1 MIKGIPVTLYEKT
14 VIGKD
19 EFDRPLHQEIPVTI
33 ENVLVAPASTTE
45 ILNAL
50 NLTGKKAVYNIAIP
64 KGDNHT
70 WQDCRVDFFGM
81 SWQVIGFPQQGIEE
95 NIPLDWNQKWQGA
108 VYGIVLNRAGV
119 RELMQSP
126 EMQAILVEH
135 ANKIASASET
145 EAYVAQTRAVVKVC
159 GDDGN
164 NGLLKAVGK
173 HGGKNR

>member
-1 MIKGIPVTLYEKT
+1 MAK
-14 VIGKD
+14 
-19 EFDRPLHQEIPVTI
+19 
-33 ENVLVAPASTTE
+33 
-45 ILNAL
+45 
-50 NLTGKKAVYNIAIP
+50 NLFK
-64 KGDNHT
+64 
-70 WQDCRVDFFGM
+70 
-81 SWQVIGFPQQGIEE
+81 
-95 NIPLDWNQKWQGA
+95 
-108 VYGIVLNRAGV
+108 LNRSGV
-119 RELMQSP
+119 ASMMKSP